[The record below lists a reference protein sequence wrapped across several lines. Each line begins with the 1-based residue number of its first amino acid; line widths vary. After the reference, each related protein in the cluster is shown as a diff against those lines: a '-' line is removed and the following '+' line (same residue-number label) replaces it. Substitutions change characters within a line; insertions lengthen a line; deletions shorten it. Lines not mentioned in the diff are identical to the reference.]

1 MRVCGAWEGVPSFFN
16 PPPPLPS
23 PPHSHS
29 SGYWRAAAEKKVA
42 SFRLAYALDALRVGG
57 DDVRLLYLEGAGW
70 SVWRLD
76 ESAPTAGTLLAD
88 GLADRPPY
96 DKLTELLRAAPG
108 SASAAPLLERLKRE
122 IKFIQDSAN
131 QG

>member
-1 MRVCGAWEGVPSFFN
+1 
-16 PPPPLPS
+16 
-23 PPHSHS
+23 
-29 SGYWRAAAEKKVA
+29 
-42 SFRLAYALDALRVGG
+42 LAYALDALRVGG

-76 ESAPTAGTLLAD
+76 ENAPTAGTLLAE

-96 DKLTELLRAAPG
+96 DQLTELLRATPG